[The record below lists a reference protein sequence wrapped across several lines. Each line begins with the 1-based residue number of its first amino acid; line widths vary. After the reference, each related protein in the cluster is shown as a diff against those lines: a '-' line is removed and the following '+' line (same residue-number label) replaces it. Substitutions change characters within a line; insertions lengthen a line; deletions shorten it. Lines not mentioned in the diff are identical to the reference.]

1 MTIKYNQEF
10 TDHRNTKNQSE
21 MYQRRKSKQP
31 VDITLDE
38 LKMSHDN
45 HLYDQQIEMIKE
57 ELKEFINERIVMKA
71 VIYVVIFWLMLGT
84 LIGVV
89 GLAI

>member
-1 MTIKYNQEF
+1 MTTKYNQEL

-21 MYQRRKSKQP
+21 MYQRRKAKQP

-45 HLYDQQIEMIKE
+45 HYIDQQIEMIKK
-57 ELKEFINERIVMKA
+57 ELKECINEKSK
-71 VIYVVIFWLMLGT
+71 
-84 LIGVV
+84 
-89 GLAI
+89 